1 MKRLNLIL
9 AAALVAGG
17 CGDAGLMDG
26 VGDRFQDAVVGD
38 QTTSTVVVDDTS
50 TGVVLRFQEAVG
62 LAWWNDGIPNQQ
74 IGEPTYTSQVVWG
87 RERERVI
94 QASRAEIAASLPA
107 LQFPRLVPEDVGWV
121 TSQLVFDVASGQLD
135 PGTSSQFGLWAVE
148 PYSPDQ
154 SAVVVLRVGRPNE
167 GALRGEIF
175 PEVVDDGLSL
185 IWTDGDFRYELFC
198 SSALVEEYCWS
209 MAESVV
215 PLSQLLAPPTA

>member
-1 MKRLNLIL
+1 MKRLSLIAVTAL
-9 AAALVAGG
+9 LVAA
-17 CGDAGLMDG
+17 CGDSGLLDG

-38 QTTSTVVVDDTS
+38 ETTTTVAVDDTS
-50 TGVVLRFQEAVG
+50 TGVVLRFREAAD
-62 LAWWNDGIPNQQ
+62 LAWWNDGIPDQQ
-74 IGEPTYTSQVVWG
+74 IGEPSYTSQVVWG

-107 LQFPRLVPEDVGWV
+107 LQFPRLVPEDIGWV

-154 SAVVVLRVGRPNE
+154 SAVVVLRVGQPSE

-175 PEVVDDGLSL
+175 PEFVDDGLSL
-185 IWTDGDFRYELFC
+185 IWTDDDFRYELFC
-198 SSALVEEYCWS
+198 SSALAEDYCWG

-215 PLSQLLAPPTA
+215 PLSQLVPSPTA